1 MPSSIQLDTDFN
13 LAKKKKKKIDTD
25 FKLTILFFNLDEIY

>member
-13 LAKKKKKKIDTD
+13 LAKKKKKLDTD
-25 FKLTILFFNLDEIY
+25 FKLTILFSNLDEIY